1 VDDAVGRDRR
11 GKRIDLQAK
20 LKKTGLTPEMS
31 PTTLQHD
38 KSLAVCHENPLSQ
51 QFIVTTVADGNGGLR
66 CEGLQKGR
74 DLDESDKDLGLDPSH
89 SYMKRPLH

>member
-1 VDDAVGRDRR
+1 MDDAVGRDRR

-38 KSLAVCHENPLSQ
+38 KSLEKNENLLSQ
-51 QFIVTTVADGNGGLR
+51 EFIVTTVAHGNGGLR

-74 DLDESDKDLGLDPSH
+74 DLDESDKDLGLEPSH